1 MWGCEPEIRERCM
14 NIDPS
19 HPRMTAENPDSTC
32 LCTEH
37 TWSEQVESS
46 RTERRRSG
54 YDGPLLVCIKQQRT
68 SSSLRWIFR
77 EWLSRSRAPANFRR
91 TQWLGVFWRSIV
103 FFSFYMF
110 SERKFFLCEQS
121 KREVRLCVHVWLFIF
136 VRLRLA
142 CRCSLVSSDGVLLQ
156 YYNPLMLAT
165 LLEPISTL
173 VHSGDIQEC

>member
-1 MWGCEPEIRERCM
+1 
-14 NIDPS
+14 
-19 HPRMTAENPDSTC
+19 MTTC
-32 LCTEH
+32 FSYYCILRIFFP
-37 TWSEQVESS
+37 VKFVSS
-46 RTERRRSG
+46 SN
-54 YDGPLLVCIKQQRT
+54 GPLLVYDGFFVNDYLDPVHQ
-68 SSSLRWIFR
+68 LIFAAHSDLLFL
-77 EWLSRSRAPANFRR
+77 E
-91 TQWLGVFWRSIV
+91 GVL

-165 LLEPISTL
+165 LLEPISII